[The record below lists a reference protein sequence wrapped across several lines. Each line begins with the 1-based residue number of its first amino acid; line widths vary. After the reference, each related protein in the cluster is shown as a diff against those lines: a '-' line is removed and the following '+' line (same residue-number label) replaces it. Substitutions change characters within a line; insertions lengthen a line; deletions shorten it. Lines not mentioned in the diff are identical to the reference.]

1 MAPNRPFAN
10 YPGAKAVKLSATPA
24 DAAEED
30 KNPILHGLALVAA
43 ASLVNNV
50 PTMQRFFWNNAKF
63 GVTRDMPELAGY
75 DYRLHPDV
83 VPLPIRGEENTEL
96 DLDFGLDLKTP
107 APEAKG
113 RYLSSVDYQTL
124 YRDGTLTPLDVVSAL
139 LPLTRRNQT
148 PENKYQNAW
157 VDSYDNEWRA
167 REAAEAST
175 KRWAEGK
182 PLGPLDG
189 VPVSVKDDI
198 DVEGYVSHMGLR
210 YYPKLPFFA
219 AAKETAGPIRALE
232 AAGAIVVAK
241 NAMHELG
248 SDTSGCNPT
257 WGTPTNFHNPA
268 YYPGGSSSGGGSAL
282 GAGLVPIAIGTD
294 AGGSIRVPASANGV
308 YGLKPTHHRTTTMRH
323 SCCVTGPLAA
333 TVTDLTLAYRVMARP
348 RSDDPGQA
356 QLAPSLP
363 PPSATHQNVIA
374 IDKAWWARADPAVR
388 AACDDALAH
397 YKAQGYAVLD
407 TALPHLRAAQL
418 VHSLLCIAEM
428 HADISARL
436 PEYRSVIN
444 APNRL
449 LLSIASQTPAA
460 DYLGAG
466 RLRQLIMQHL
476 ASLFE
481 AHPGLLLV
489 TPTSP
494 LNGWRRG
501 AGDDARGMSDA
512 NKTIAA
518 MSYVFLANLTG
529 CPAVTVPVG
538 YAAPAEGESEG
549 EGGRLPVGLMAL
561 GEWGA
566 EEQLLAWA
574 GEGERYLSDK
584 VEGGRVRPEAWVDVL
599 KLAKEAKAK
608 GKQSV

>member
-50 PTMQRFFWNNAKF
+50 PTLQRFFWNNAKF

-157 VDSYDNEWRA
+157 
-167 REAAEAST
+167 
-175 KRWAEGK
+175 

-210 YYPKLPFFA
+210 
-219 AAKETAGPIRALE
+219 
-232 AAGAIVVAK
+232 
-241 NAMHELG
+241 
-248 SDTSGCNPT
+248 
-257 WGTPTNFHNPA
+257 
-268 YYPGGSSSGGGSAL
+268 
-282 GAGLVPIAIGTD
+282 
-294 AGGSIRVPASANGV
+294 
-308 YGLKPTHHRTTTMRH
+308 
-323 SCCVTGPLAA
+323 
-333 TVTDLTLAYRVMARP
+333 
-348 RSDDPGQA
+348 
-356 QLAPSLP
+356 
-363 PPSATHQNVIA
+363 
-374 IDKAWWARADPAVR
+374 
-388 AACDDALAH
+388 
-397 YKAQGYAVLD
+397 
-407 TALPHLRAAQL
+407 
-418 VHSLLCIAEM
+418 
-428 HADISARL
+428 
-436 PEYRSVIN
+436 
-444 APNRL
+444 
-449 LLSIASQTPAA
+449 
-460 DYLGAG
+460 
-466 RLRQLIMQHL
+466 
-476 ASLFE
+476 
-481 AHPGLLLV
+481 
-489 TPTSP
+489 
-494 LNGWRRG
+494 
-501 AGDDARGMSDA
+501 
-512 NKTIAA
+512 
-518 MSYVFLANLTG
+518 
-529 CPAVTVPVG
+529 
-538 YAAPAEGESEG
+538 EG

>member
-50 PTMQRFFWNNAKF
+50 PTLQRFFWNNAKF

-333 TVTDLTLAYRVMARP
+333 TVTDLTLAYR
-348 RSDDPGQA
+348 
-356 QLAPSLP
+356 LAPSLP
-363 PPSATHQNVIA
+363 PPSATHQKVIA
-374 IDKAWWARADPAVR
+374 IDKAWWARADPA
-388 AACDDALAH
+388 
-397 YKAQGYAVLD
+397 GYAVLD

-436 PEYRSVIN
+436 PEYRS
-444 APNRL
+444 
-449 LLSIASQTPAA
+449 TPAA

-489 TPTSP
+489 TPT
-494 LNGWRRG
+494 
-501 AGDDARGMSDA
+501 DA

-518 MSYVFLANLTG
+518 M
-529 CPAVTVPVG
+529 
-538 YAAPAEGESEG
+538 SEG

-584 VEGGRVRPEAWVDVL
+584 VEGGR
-599 KLAKEAKAK
+599 EAKAK

>member
-10 YPGAKAVKLSATPA
+10 YPGAKAVKPSATPA

-30 KNPILHGLALVAA
+30 KNPILNGLPLVAA

-50 PTMQRFFWNNAKF
+50 PTLQRFFWKNAKF
-63 GVTRDMPELAGY
+63 GVTRDMPELADY

-83 VPLPIRGEENTEL
+83 VPLPNRDGENAEL
-96 DLDFGLDLKTP
+96 SLDFGLDLKTP
-107 APEAKG
+107 APESKG

-157 VDSYDNEWRA
+157 
-167 REAAEAST
+167 
-175 KRWAEGK
+175 RWAEGK

-294 AGGSIRVPASANGV
+294 AGGSIRVPASANG
-308 YGLKPTHHRTTTMRH
+308 
-323 SCCVTGPLAA
+323 
-333 TVTDLTLAYRVMARP
+333 
-348 RSDDPGQA
+348 A

-363 PPSATHQNVIA
+363 PPPATHQKVIA
-374 IDKAWWARADPAVR
+374 VDKAWWARADPPVR

-397 YKAQGYAVLD
+397 YKAQG
-407 TALPHLRAAQL
+407 LRHELCRDGVDAAAQL

-428 HADISARL
+428 HADVSARL

-466 RLRQLIMQHL
+466 RLRHLIMQHL

-538 YAAPAEGESEG
+538 YAAPAEGE
-549 EGGRLPVGLMAL
+549 GGRLPVGLMAL

-599 KLAKEAKAK
+599 KLAKEAK
-608 GKQSV
+608 GKQSA